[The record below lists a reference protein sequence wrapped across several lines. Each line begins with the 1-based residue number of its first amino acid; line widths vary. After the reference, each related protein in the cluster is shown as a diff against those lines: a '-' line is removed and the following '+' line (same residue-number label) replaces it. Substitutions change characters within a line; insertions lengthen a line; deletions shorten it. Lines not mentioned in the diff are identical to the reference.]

1 MQEEKYIK
9 VADFYKSLSDYSRLK
24 IIISL
29 LDNDGLCVSEIMTK
43 VNMSQTAVSNQLKAL
58 KINNIVKCERRGKN
72 IIYSLNDEH
81 VKDIIN
87 LTMIHMEE
95 DNDN

>member
-1 MQEEKYIK
+1 
-9 VADFYKSLSDYSRLK
+9 
-24 IIISL
+24 
-29 LDNDGLCVSEIMTK
+29 MTK

-58 KINNIVKCERRGKN
+58 KITNIVKCERRGKN